1 MKFNYLTPM
10 IVFIGIAVLFFF
22 PEPETNFL
30 AYIGTALIFIMLIIF
45 SIIWEKRKKDGNK
58 TEKI

>member
-1 MKFNYLTPM
+1 MKFKHLTPL
-10 IVFIGIAVLFFF
+10 IILIGIAVLFFF

-30 AYIGTALIFIMLIIF
+30 AYIGTALIFIMLTIF

>member
-1 MKFNYLTPM
+1 MKFKHLTPL
-10 IVFIGIAVLFFF
+10 IILIGIAVLFFF